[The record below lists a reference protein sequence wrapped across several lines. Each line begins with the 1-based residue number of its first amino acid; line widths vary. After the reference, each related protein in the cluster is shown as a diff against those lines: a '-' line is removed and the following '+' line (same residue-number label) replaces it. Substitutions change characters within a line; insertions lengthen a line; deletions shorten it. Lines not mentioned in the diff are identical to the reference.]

1 MFDLTVAA
9 EAQRE
14 LKVRWRCISI
24 ALQHV
29 RDENVEVWI
38 LIAHAFKSSD
48 IN

>member
-29 RDENVEVWI
+29 RDENLVWI
-38 LIAHAFKSSD
+38 LIVHAFKSSD
-48 IN
+48 IH